1 MSLEGY
7 SFFDQTD
14 ANRGLFLFKGLCH
27 RGLEK
32 LEGGGVGSGAA

>member
-14 ANRGLFLFKGLCH
+14 ANRGLFCSKGCAIEDK
-27 RGLEK
+27 RNC
-32 LEGGGVGSGAA
+32 GAVP